1 MYIVT
6 NTQQLFRVV
15 LSQDLGGD
23 ERKVSQAEGM
33 AGAKALSVLCQKSKF
48 KTLSSCQHLS
58 NPREHFLAPSKHWWL
73 QVVLGL

>member
-6 NTQQLFRVV
+6 NKQLLARVV

-23 ERKVSQAEGM
+23 EQKVSQAEGM
-33 AGAKALSVLCQKSKF
+33 AGAKALSVLCQTSKF

-58 NPREHFLAPSKHWWL
+58 SSREHFLAPSRPWWL